1 MIIINNPWLTSK
13 NTIETQEICSLVTSG
28 AGRVY
33 HRGSLSL
40 SSCGSSKWAVTFV
53 ITLLYHHPFIWLD
66 YPRQIVSFYCRYRD
80 HMAKMISRYLSA
92 GFDFEFD
99 NHQFSTSVIEKQ
111 LSDRI
116 WMVKNI
122 FTSKTIISTPLMFQ
136 NISDEVWV
144 RAEPSWPAA
153 RSLAAI
159 GIGRR
164 PPAILISIGWP

>member
-1 MIIINNPWLTSK
+1 MIIINTPWLTFK

-92 GFDFEFD
+92 GFDFEID
-99 NHQFSTSVIEKQ
+99 NQLSTSIIQKQ
-111 LSDRI
+111 LSDGVHTCKKRVMLRRRLFWPKKNLRKKCVNRDKSAYI
-116 WMVKNI
+116 VKIDKKWWKLTKNGA
-122 FTSKTIISTPLMFQ
+122 TSI
-136 NISDEVWV
+136 
-144 RAEPSWPAA
+144 
-153 RSLAAI
+153 
-159 GIGRR
+159 
-164 PPAILISIGWP
+164 